1 MRIKHRN
8 IVENATSTFEQIA
21 GARQRMQMFHLFQ
34 IKPLFLAA
42 LSASLS
48 PAFAQDSS
56 SSKDLGVVVITS
68 GRPSS
73 LPTVIPTTMEGISA
87 KELEERVN
95 AMDSEDALKYF
106 PSLLVRKRYIGD
118 YNHAM
123 LSSRAS
129 GTGNPARS
137 MVYAD
142 GILLSNYLGNSISG
156 LSYAPRWSMVTPAEI
171 DRVDVMYGPYSAA
184 YAGNSAGAVVEFVTR
199 MPSSFEAHASASY
212 VSQPFQLYNT
222 DQTFRAWRTDASVGD
237 RQGAWSWLIAAS
249 RLDSTGQPQTYTT
262 RTVSTGAPV
271 TPGTL
276 VNGAVPTRNTSL
288 ADIYVI
294 GTGTQ
299 YATVQDHLKFKLAYD
314 LDPSTR
320 LTYTGGLWRNDSQGR
335 PSSYL
340 SNAAT
345 GAPVYSGPIVINGKQ
360 FAPITGSDF
369 ALTNESLSHQM
380 HGLSLKTNSK
390 SNFDW
395 EIAASTYDYTNDV
408 KRQNAASTTLPM
420 ALSTGSGTL
429 AQGDGTGWTNLALRG
444 TWRPNGIQGAHIVDF
459 GYQLDRYKLRYITSS
474 ITSNWLSD
482 SAGPMAS
489 NIGGTTRMDSF
500 YIQDA
505 WRFAPRWLAVL
516 GLRSEKW
523 GTSEGYTQIAA
534 GSYNMPWPE
543 REKSYLSPK
552 AALSYQVEDDAVLKF
567 ASGRAV
573 RMPTVFELYGNVAT
587 TNSQYIND
595 PNLQPERSIS
605 GELSYEK
612 TIQDGSWRLTYFQEV
627 TEDGLF
633 SQSIFDPN
641 ANRTI
646 SRVQNVG
653 RIETRGAEA
662 SVQRQRFL
670 VQGLSVVG
678 SLTYTE
684 STITENAGFVATA
697 GDTIGKRQPNIAR
710 VRATGLLSYKF
721 DENWVG
727 TLGARYSGPQF
738 RTLNNSDVYGFTYMG
753 VSKFFTIDLRAV
765 RRINK
770 QWSLA
775 LGIDNLNNYQYWNFH
790 PYPQRS
796 YFAQLKYDLR

>member
-1 MRIKHRN
+1 
-8 IVENATSTFEQIA
+8 
-21 GARQRMQMFHLFQ
+21 
-34 IKPLFLAA
+34 
-42 LSASLS
+42 
-48 PAFAQDSS
+48 
-56 SSKDLGVVVITS
+56 
-68 GRPSS
+68 
-73 LPTVIPTTMEGISA
+73 
-87 KELEERVN
+87 
-95 AMDSEDALKYF
+95 
-106 PSLLVRKRYIGD
+106 
-118 YNHAM
+118 
-123 LSSRAS
+123 
-129 GTGNPARS
+129 
-137 MVYAD
+137 
-142 GILLSNYLGNSISG
+142 
-156 LSYAPRWSMVTPAEI
+156 
-171 DRVDVMYGPYSAA
+171 
-184 YAGNSAGAVVEFVTR
+184 
-199 MPSSFEAHASASY
+199 
-212 VSQPFQLYNT
+212 
-222 DQTFRAWRTDASVGD
+222 
-237 RQGAWSWLIAAS
+237 
-249 RLDSTGQPQTYTT
+249 
-262 RTVSTGAPV
+262 
-271 TPGTL
+271 
-276 VNGAVPTRNTSL
+276 
-288 ADIYVI
+288 
-294 GTGTQ
+294 
-299 YATVQDHLKFKLAYD
+299 
-314 LDPSTR
+314 
-320 LTYTGGLWRNDSQGR
+320 
-335 PSSYL
+335 
-340 SNAAT
+340 
-345 GAPVYSGPIVINGKQ
+345 
-360 FAPITGSDF
+360 
-369 ALTNESLSHQM
+369 
-380 HGLSLKTNSK
+380 
-390 SNFDW
+390 
-395 EIAASTYDYTNDV
+395 
-408 KRQNAASTTLPM
+408 
-420 ALSTGSGTL
+420 
-429 AQGDGTGWTNLALRG
+429 
-444 TWRPNGIQGAHIVDF
+444 
-459 GYQLDRYKLRYITSS
+459 
-474 ITSNWLSD
+474 
-482 SAGPMAS
+482 MAS

-516 GLRSEKW
+516 GLRAEKW

-534 GSYNMPWPE
+534 GSYNMAWPE

-595 PNLQPERSIS
+595 PNLQPERSVS

-633 SQSIFDPN
+633 SQSIFDAN

-721 DENWVG
+721 DEDWVG

-738 RTLNNSDVYGFTYMG
+738 RTLNNSDVNGFTYMG